1 MFCDGLA
8 CEASLLARCGS
19 QALDIKR
26 FLICMNI
33 EAADGLCPQDT
44 GHQLFQYGI

>member
-8 CEASLLARCGS
+8 CEASLLARCGPQS
-19 QALDIKR
+19 LDTMI

-33 EAADGLCPQDT
+33 EAADGQCPQDT
-44 GHQLFQYGI
+44 GHQLFEYGI